1 MKKILMLV
9 SCLSILS
16 LSAVFSQDI
25 FSGKYYAENQA
36 EYDSEKRW
44 IEISR
49 NKYQEIVI
57 TSEYYN
63 NVIGYYDCENNEIFY
78 VIEKAA
84 QFNTLMK
91 IKIID
96 YKTLE
101 IYMLTQD
108 KWIKS
113 AFLFKK

>member
-1 MKKILMLV
+1 
-9 SCLSILS
+9 
-16 LSAVFSQDI
+16 
-25 FSGKYYAENQA
+25 
-36 EYDSEKRW
+36 
-44 IEISR
+44 
-49 NKYQEIVI
+49 
-57 TSEYYN
+57 
-63 NVIGYYDCENNEIFY
+63 VIGYYDCENNEIFY